1 MKRKVLALVIPALL
15 AAGAAHAAEIYNKD
29 GNKLDLY
36 GKVDGLHY
44 FSDDSSKDGDQTYMR
59 VGFKGETQIND
70 QLTGYGQ
77 WEYNVQ
83 ANTTEG
89 EGANSWTRLA
99 FAGLKFGDYG
109 SFDYGRNY
117 GVLYDVE
124 GWTDMLPE
132 FGGDSYTYADNYMT
146 GRANGVAT
154 YRNTD
159 FFGLVDGLNFA
170 LQYQGKN
177 ESQSADDVNIGT
189 NNRNNGDD
197 IRYDNGDGFGIST
210 TYDIGMGFSAGAA
223 YTTSDRTNEQ
233 VNAGGTIAGGDKAD
247 AWTAGLKYDANNIY
261 LATMYSETR
270 NMTPYGKTDAG
281 YAGGVAN
288 KTQNFE
294 VTAQYQFD
302 FGLRPAVSFLMS
314 KGKDLTYRMM
324 TTSSIKMP
332 VSALMI
338 SSRWVWFTSSN
349 YSLILLKPAVS
360 AGFSFFITTVL
371 KTERTV
377 PWAQIEQFLFALYGL
392 LIARQKEHANDQ
404 SRPASAFQNRASL
417 SAHGHRR
424 SHRRP
429 PGSGYYFA

>member
-124 GWTDMLPE
+124 GWTDMQRE
-132 FGGDSYTYADNYMT
+132 VQTVYQTEEISVTVGGHAVSTT
-146 GRANGVAT
+146 GHEVVSVSVGVAAEL
-154 YRNTD
+154 R
-159 FFGLVDGLNFA
+159 
-170 LQYQGKN
+170 LQYQGAN
-177 ESQSADDVNIGT
+177 ENQVSHEQEGT
-189 NNRNNGDD
+189 NNGGDRNVKNA
-197 IRYDNGDGFGIST
+197 NGDGFGISS
-210 TYDIGMGFSAGAA
+210 TYDLGMGVSFGAA
-223 YTTSDRTNEQ
+223 YTTSDRTNGQ
-233 VNAGGTIAGGDKAD
+233 VNYSTAGGDKAD
-247 AWTAGLKYDANNIY
+247 AWTVGAKYDANNIY

-270 NMTPYGKTDAG
+270 NMTPYGNDDCRSC
-281 YAGGVAN
+281 VAN

-314 KGKDLTYRMM
+314 KGKDLTYNNVNGDDKDLVKYADVGA
-324 TTSSIKMP
+324 T
-332 VSALMI
+332 
-338 SSRWVWFTSSN
+338 
-349 YSLILLKPAVS
+349 
-360 AGFSFFITTVL
+360 
-371 KTERTV
+371 
-377 PWAQIEQFLFALYGL
+377 
-392 LIARQKEHANDQ
+392 
-404 SRPASAFQNRASL
+404 
-417 SAHGHRR
+417 
-424 SHRRP
+424 
-429 PGSGYYFA
+429 YYFNKNFSTYVDYKINLLDDDDQFYKDAGISTDDIVALGMVYQF

>member
-15 AAGAAHAAEIYNKD
+15 AAGAAHAAEVYNKD

-44 FSDDSSKDGDQTYMR
+44 FSDNSGSDGDQTYVR
-59 VGFKGETQIND
+59 FGFKGETQIND

-159 FFGLVDGLNFA
+159 FFGLVDGLSFA
-170 LQYQGKN
+170 LQYQGNN
-177 ESQSADDVNIGT
+177 ENSGNGNEGT
-189 NNRNNGDD
+189 NNRTNDD
-197 IRYDNGDGFGIST
+197 DFRRENGDGFGIST
-210 TYDIGMGFSAGAA
+210 TYDFGMGFSAGAA
-223 YTTSDRTNEQ
+223 YTTSDRTNDQVSRGEQ
-233 VNAGGTIAGGDKAD
+233 YAKGDKAD

-270 NMTPYGKTDAG
+270 NMTPYGSLDSDAH
-281 YAGGVAN
+281 GGVAN

-302 FGLRPAVSFLMS
+302 FGLRPAISFLMS
-314 KGKDLTYRMM
+314 KGKDL
-324 TTSSIKMP
+324 
-332 VSALMI
+332 VNNG
-338 SSRWVWFTSSN
+338 V
-349 YSLILLKPAVS
+349 
-360 AGFSFFITTVL
+360 
-371 KTERTV
+371 
-377 PWAQIEQFLFALYGL
+377 
-392 LIARQKEHANDQ
+392 NDDKDLVKY
-404 SRPASAFQNRASL
+404 ADVGAT
-417 SAHGHRR
+417 
-424 SHRRP
+424 
-429 PGSGYYFA
+429 YYFNKNFSTYVDYKINLLDDDDNFYADNGINTDDVVALGMVYQF

>member
-15 AAGAAHAAEIYNKD
+15 AAGAVHAAEVYNKD

-44 FSDDSSKDGDQTYMR
+44 FSDDSSKDGDQTYVR
-59 VGFKGETQIND
+59 FGFKGETQIND

-83 ANTTEG
+83 TNTSEG
-89 EGANSWTRLA
+89 DSANSWTRLA

-154 YRNTD
+154 YRNAD

-189 NNRNNGDD
+189 NNRNDGDD

-314 KGKDLTYRMM
+314 KGKDLTYNNVNGDDKDLVKYADVGA
-324 TTSSIKMP
+324 T
-332 VSALMI
+332 
-338 SSRWVWFTSSN
+338 
-349 YSLILLKPAVS
+349 
-360 AGFSFFITTVL
+360 
-371 KTERTV
+371 
-377 PWAQIEQFLFALYGL
+377 
-392 LIARQKEHANDQ
+392 
-404 SRPASAFQNRASL
+404 
-417 SAHGHRR
+417 
-424 SHRRP
+424 
-429 PGSGYYFA
+429 YYFNKNFSTYVDYKINLLDDDDQFYKDAGISTDDIVALGMVYQF